1 MASKLM
7 AALGPRGD
15 MPSGDFQPDTDSDA
29 PVSVDGGP
37 DGKLEP
43 KDNDGAAP
51 EVHAF
56 RLFSKAKD
64 EAGKIA
70 GLKAFISA
78 CSPGYG
84 DSDDY

>member
-1 MASKLM
+1 MGKLM
-7 AALGPRGD
+7 AALGPS
-15 MPSGDFQPDTDSDA
+15 MPSADMAPDMDSEA

-37 DGKLEP
+37 DAKLEP

-64 EAGKIA
+64 EGSKIA
-70 GLKAFISA
+70 ALKAFVKC
-78 CSPGYG
+78 CSGSEM
-84 DSDDY
+84 DSDY